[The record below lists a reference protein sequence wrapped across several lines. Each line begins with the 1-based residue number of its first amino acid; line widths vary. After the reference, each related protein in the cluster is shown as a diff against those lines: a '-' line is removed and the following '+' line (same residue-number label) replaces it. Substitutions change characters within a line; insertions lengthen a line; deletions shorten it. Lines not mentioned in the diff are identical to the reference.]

1 MMGPLDDKTVLL
13 TGSSNRPDEMQ
24 IVWSKTEVVR
34 AISGKNRINP
44 QEKTCSF
51 KVIEG
56 SDRGR
61 ILPLE
66 GKSQFCIGRSGAD
79 ISIKDSRVS
88 KVHCMIEFYDGAVV
102 IKDMSSTNGTL
113 LNQFVLAEDFLK
125 NGDRIQV
132 GHTVLEFQS
141 GK

>member
-1 MMGPLDDKTVLL
+1 MGPLDDKTILL
-13 TGSSNRPDEMQ
+13 TGGAKRPDEMQ

-34 AISGKNRINP
+34 VISGKNRISP
-44 QEKTCSF
+44 PAQACSF
-51 KVIEG
+51 KVIDG
-56 SDRGR
+56 PDRGKVHA
-61 ILPLE
+61 LE

-102 IKDMSSTNGTL
+102 IKDMNSTNGTL
-113 LNQFVLAEDFLK
+113 LNQFVLAEDFLRK
-125 NGDRIQV
+125 GDRIQV